1 VEEKFWPLNPLNEKE
16 KTNKENRQRN
26 ESFMESLSRGPSRS
40 RVLLGVFLHP
50 TVTCNRRP
58 ETMDE
63 KIVQEILHELLSS
76 LEALDMQSTAILQF
90 LKDKGIASDEELA
103 SHLEQAGNAS
113 SVRWRAV
120 RVRIEYLLSG
130 AIKSAQ
136 QEAKK
141 EPPRPAEESPKANSQ
156 EAKSDAKQANE
167 KENVQGAQQVAG
179 NDQPQA
185 DAASASAE
193 KSRDQPAV
201 GNKKENTKEKEND
214 RPDKDTHAK
223 QSVA

>member
-1 VEEKFWPLNPLNEKE
+1 
-16 KTNKENRQRN
+16 
-26 ESFMESLSRGPSRS
+26 
-40 RVLLGVFLHP
+40 
-50 TVTCNRRP
+50 
-58 ETMDE
+58 MDE

-76 LEALDMQSTAILQF
+76 LETLDTQSTAILQF

-141 EPPRPAEESPKANSQ
+141 EPPRPAEQSPKADSQ
-156 EAKSDAKQANE
+156 EAKSDAKQVNE
-167 KENVQGAQQVAG
+167 KEKVQSVQQIAG
-179 NDQPQA
+179 NEKPHA
-185 DAASASAE
+185 DEASAGVE

-201 GNKKENTKEKEND
+201 GNKKENIKEKETD
-214 RPDKDTHAK
+214 QPDKDTSAK

>member
-1 VEEKFWPLNPLNEKE
+1 
-16 KTNKENRQRN
+16 
-26 ESFMESLSRGPSRS
+26 
-40 RVLLGVFLHP
+40 
-50 TVTCNRRP
+50 
-58 ETMDE
+58 MDE

-76 LEALDMQSTAILQF
+76 LETLDTQSTAILQF

-136 QEAKK
+136 QEAQK
-141 EPPRPAEESPKANSQ
+141 EAPRPAEKSPKANSQ
-156 EAKSDAKQANE
+156 EANSDAKQVSE
-167 KENVQGAQQVAG
+167 KENVQNAQRIAG
-179 NDQPQA
+179 SEQPRT
-185 DAASASAE
+185 DEASASTE
-193 KSRDQPAV
+193 KSRDQPAA
-201 GNKKENTKEKEND
+201 GNKKENTKKENTKKENTKEKEND
-214 RPDKDTHAK
+214 QPDKDTHAK

>member
-1 VEEKFWPLNPLNEKE
+1 
-16 KTNKENRQRN
+16 
-26 ESFMESLSRGPSRS
+26 
-40 RVLLGVFLHP
+40 
-50 TVTCNRRP
+50 
-58 ETMDE
+58 MDE

-76 LEALDMQSTAILQF
+76 LETLDTQSTAILQL
-90 LKDKGIASDEELA
+90 LKDKGLASDEELA

-136 QEAKK
+136 QEAQK
-141 EPPRPAEESPKANSQ
+141 EPPRPAEKSPKANSQ
-156 EAKSDAKQANE
+156 EAKSDAKQASE
-167 KENVQGAQQVAG
+167 KENVQNAQHITGNERPHTDEAG
-179 NDQPQA
+179 
-185 DAASASAE
+185 ASAE

-201 GNKKENTKEKEND
+201 GNKKENTKEKEKENTKEKENAQ
-214 RPDKDTHAK
+214 PDKDTHAK

>member
-1 VEEKFWPLNPLNEKE
+1 
-16 KTNKENRQRN
+16 
-26 ESFMESLSRGPSRS
+26 
-40 RVLLGVFLHP
+40 
-50 TVTCNRRP
+50 
-58 ETMDE
+58 MDE

-76 LEALDMQSTAILQF
+76 LETLDTQSTAILQF

-141 EPPRPAEESPKANSQ
+141 EPPRPAEKSPKADSQ
-156 EAKSDAKQANE
+156 EAKSDAKQVSE
-167 KENVQGAQQVAG
+167 KENVQSAQQVAG
-179 NDQPQA
+179 NDQPHA
-185 DAASASAE
+185 DEASASVE

-214 RPDKDTHAK
+214 QPDKDTHAK